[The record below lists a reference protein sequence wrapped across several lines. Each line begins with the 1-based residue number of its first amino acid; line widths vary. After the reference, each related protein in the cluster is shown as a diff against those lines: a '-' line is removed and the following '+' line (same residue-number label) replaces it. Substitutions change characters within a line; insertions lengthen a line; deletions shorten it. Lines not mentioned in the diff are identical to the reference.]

1 MGSGTVSLSAA
12 PDVLRSA
19 LADLLTQQPSHQ
31 AARLAGQQA
40 DTPGTAFFCGYQ
52 AAMRCLV
59 PALPADLWAAFC
71 ISERGLRSLS
81 AMQTHYLDGHLYGG
95 KSHVMLAGQGLDR
108 LYVVALD
115 EQQRL
120 VCVQVDATASGL
132 RAEAP
137 GKAQSFLPEVPHF
150 PVTFDGVAVSAL
162 ISTDAH
168 RQLNRPFRYWEDV
181 HVALAMAGWMNART
195 EAAALAAAADELA
208 AAYASQPGGYG
219 LPALDRLESLLQRLD
234 QAAAG
239 LTAEDNKHWQ
249 RDRMLLVLGQP
260 LRQRIRAGLSAP
272 SP

>member
-1 MGSGTVSLSAA
+1 MDSGAVSLSAA

-19 LADLLTQQPSHQ
+19 LAELLTLHSSHE
-31 AARLAGQQA
+31 AARLAGQRA

-52 AAMRCLV
+52 AAMRCLE
-59 PALPADLWAAFC
+59 PSLPADLWAAFC

-81 AMQTHYLDGHLYGG
+81 AMQTHYRDGHLHGS

-120 VCVQVDATASGL
+120 VCVQVDAAASGL

-137 GKAQSFLPEVPHF
+137 GKAQPFLPEVPHF
-150 PVTFDGVAVSAL
+150 PVIFDDVVVTAL
-162 ISTDAH
+162 ISSDAH

-181 HVALAMAGWMNART
+181 HVALAMAGWMSIRT
-195 EAAALAAAADELA
+195 EAPALVAAAVDLA
-208 AAYASQPGGYG
+208 AAYVSQPGGYSLQSLG
-219 LPALDRLESLLQRLD
+219 LLESLLRVLD
-234 QAAAG
+234 HAAAT
-239 LTAEDNKHWQ
+239 LPVADNKRWQ

-260 LRQRIRAGLSAP
+260 LRQRIRAALSAP